1 MCLPFVVSVIFNAR
15 EQTTVPLFSNSYPLR
30 VLAFGEV
37 ACVRCAIA
45 NKFALYSLT
54 RNIPLAQEEEF

>member
-1 MCLPFVVSVIFNAR
+1 MGEHNRGI
-15 EQTTVPLFSNSYPLR
+15 SNSFPLR

-54 RNIPLAQEEEF
+54 RNIPLA